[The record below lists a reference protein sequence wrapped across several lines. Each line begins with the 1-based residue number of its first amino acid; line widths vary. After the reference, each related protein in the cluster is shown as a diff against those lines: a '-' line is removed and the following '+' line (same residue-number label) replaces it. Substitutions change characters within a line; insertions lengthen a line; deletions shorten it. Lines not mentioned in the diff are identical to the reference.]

1 MTYAEANRRAQE
13 SQGRIEG
20 EKGDTLR
27 TTAPFKPEY
36 LRPKDEEAYW

>member
-13 SQGRIEG
+13 SQKRIDE

-36 LRPKDEEAYW
+36 TRTGEQTFW